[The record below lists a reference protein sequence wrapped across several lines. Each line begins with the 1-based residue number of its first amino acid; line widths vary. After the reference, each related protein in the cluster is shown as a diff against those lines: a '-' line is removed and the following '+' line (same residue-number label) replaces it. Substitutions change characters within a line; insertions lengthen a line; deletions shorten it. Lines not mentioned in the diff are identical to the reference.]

1 MKHSIL
7 PVAVAIAL
15 ASTAHADTTELPPLV
30 VTASRLS
37 SLPAGTP
44 VYVIDRTA
52 IEQSTARNVSEL
64 LATVPGVS
72 VRQLNGNAGT
82 EGTIDIRGFGAA
94 ASTNTLI
101 LVDGRRLND
110 IDISAT
116 DISGLALA
124 NIERIEVLPGGGSV
138 LYGDGASGG
147 TVNIITRRAVKS
159 GGEIGIAAGSSDTQ
173 EAHASGT
180 WVGGPVSLR
189 AFGQH
194 VETDGYRDNSE
205 LERETLGVDG
215 KITLGA
221 HQLYLLSQ
229 GSRLDSRQP
238 GVRRVKPA
246 SGLDELHNDPRGSS
260 TLNDYADEKR
270 YQTVLGWDITL
281 NDKVHLILDGSHRH
295 KRQQSFYDDYNGF
308 GFSTFTDTTLD
319 TLSLTPR
326 LVMDYNTGALTHSLR
341 TGIDWYRTDYT
352 SQRSQ
357 LVGSD
362 PIHDLGI
369 DSETR
374 SGYFFQSSQWQD
386 TTLTLGARQSRV
398 SQSGRDIY
406 DPSAP
411 QPMFAFESEAAP
423 GKQVYREEMYEGGLS
438 QELAPGLTLMGNA
451 SRSVRFG
458 TVDEVFEFDASAPF
472 PAPRIFSPLL
482 PQIGRNLEGSLV
494 YQPGAQ
500 RFSLTVFRQKL
511 RNEIHYNPAAFENL
525 NLDPTS
531 RKGATLAVEAALLDT
546 LRLQASLT
554 QQQAEFEEGPFA
566 GKDIPVVSQHLANAN
581 LLWQVTR
588 QWDVALSDTYN
599 GSKRFDND
607 QSNSFGRKIPGYHRV
622 DLRTGLR
629 WKSAKAGVGVYNIGD
644 STDHYDYGVSG
655 GSGNYNAYPLP
666 GREYRADL
674 SYTF

>member
-1 MKHSIL
+1 MKHSFL
-7 PVAVAIAL
+7 PVAAAIAL
-15 ASTAHADTTELPPLV
+15 AATAHADTTELPPLV

-82 EGTIDIRGFGAA
+82 EGTLDIRGFGAA

-110 IDISAT
+110 IDLSAT

-147 TVNIITRRAVKS
+147 TVNIITRRATKS

-180 WVGGPVSLR
+180 WVSGPVSLR
-189 AFGQH
+189 AFGQQ
-194 VETDGYRDNSE
+194 VKTDGYRDNSE
-205 LERETLGVDG
+205 LERKTIGLEG
-215 KITLGA
+215 KLTLGA

-229 GSRLDSRQP
+229 GGRLDSRLP
-238 GVRRVKPA
+238 GVRSVVPVL
-246 SGLDELHNDPRGSS
+246 GIDQLHDDPQGSD
-260 TLNDYADEKR
+260 TPNDYADEKR
-270 YQTVLGWDITL
+270 YQTVLGWDIAL
-281 NDKVHLILDGSHRH
+281 NDKTHLVLDGSHRH
-295 KRQQSFYDDYNGF
+295 KRQKSFFDDYFGF

-326 LVMDYNTGALTHSLR
+326 LVVDYNTGTLTHSLR

-374 SGYFFQSSQWQD
+374 SGYLFQSSQWQN

-411 QPMFAFESEAAP
+411 KAAFASESEAAP

-438 QELAPGLTLMGNA
+438 QELAPGLTLMGST

-458 TVDEVFEFDASAPF
+458 TVDEIFEFSPF
-472 PAPRIFSPLL
+472 PQREFSPLR
-482 PQIGRNLEGSLV
+482 PQIGKNVEGSLV
-494 YQPGAQ
+494 YQPGAH

-511 RNEIHYNPAAFENL
+511 RNEIHFNPAAFENL

-554 QQQAEFEEGPFA
+554 QQQAEFEKGPFA

-588 QWDVALSDTYN
+588 QWDIALSDTYN

-607 QSNSFGRKIPGYHRV
+607 QSNTFGRKIPGYHRV

-629 WKSAKAGVGVYNIGD
+629 WKGVKAGVGVYNIGD